1 MANQKV
7 TQLPFAS
14 VSNDSDF
21 LYVVQSNTSKKM
33 TKQMLMSSTLAAANA
48 AQSDATTAISNAA
61 TANSAA
67 TAAQT
72 DATQAIADALAAQ
85 TDATQAITDAAA
97 ASSTANAAQSTATAA
112 QSTASQGVSDAA
124 AAQSTANAAQSD
136 ATQAISDAAAATSTA
151 NAASSTATA
160 AQSTATTANSAAAA
174 AQSTATQGV
183 TDAAAAQ
190 STANSATSTA
200 NAAQSTANAALPKAG
215 GTMTGGINMGSQSLT
230 SLAAPN
236 NATDAATKGYV
247 DTGVSSAN
255 SAASAAQSTA
265 NTAVQD
271 AAAAQ
276 TTANAALPKAG
287 GTMTGAL
294 NMGSQGLTNLTTPSA
309 STDAATK
316 GYVDTGLGGKQ
327 NTTATTTGV
336 AIALVT
342 PQEYGSYGTPQ
353 TGNITVSL
361 TSAVRGVD
369 QILYHDDSVAPSI
382 TVTGGTAIKFGTA
395 SYDLTKVNVIAFWF
409 MGGTNVGYIITP
421 AV

>member
-1 MANQKV
+1 MPTIPNLPAASTANDQDLLVINQGGV
-7 TQLPFAS
+7 TKSATKAQLVAA
-14 VSNDSDF
+14 
-21 LYVVQSNTSKKM
+21 
-33 TKQMLMSSTLAAANA
+33 TLAV
-48 AQSDATTAISNAA
+48 
-61 TANSAA
+61 
-67 TAAQT
+67 
-72 DATQAIADALAAQ
+72 
-85 TDATQAITDAAA
+85 
-97 ASSTANAAQSTATAA
+97 ANAAQSTATAA
-112 QSTASQGVSDAA
+112 
-124 AAQSTANAAQSD
+124 
-136 ATQAISDAAAATSTA
+136 
-151 NAASSTATA
+151 SSTATA
-160 AQSTATTANSAAAA
+160 AS
-174 AQSTATQGV
+174 
-183 TDAAAAQ
+183 
-190 STANSATSTA
+190 STA

-215 GTMTGGINMGSQSLT
+215 GTMTGGINMGSQALT
-230 SLAAPN
+230 SLAAPS

-265 NTAVQD
+265 NTAVSNASTAQS
-271 AAAAQ
+271 AANAAQ
-276 TTANAALPKAG
+276 TTANNALPKAGGTMTGGINMGSQGLTNLATPSASTDASTKGYVDTGLTAKLDKSG

-294 NMGSQGLTNLTTPSA
+294 NMGSQGLTNLTTPVS

-336 AIALVT
+336 SIALVT
-342 PQEYGSYGTPQ
+342 PQEYGSYGTPE

-369 QILYHDDSVAPSI
+369 QILYHDDSVAPTI
-382 TVTGGTAIKFGTA
+382 TVTGGTAIQFGTA